1 MYKFTLIVIIWILC
15 VSDILAQE
23 NLWYDK
29 NLSSYT
35 EYLIDKFGIK
45 FKPPSEFNDLN
56 QFYVLWS
63 AKNKPAQGGVG
74 SIYGP
79 MFLSK
84 KKDCM
89 IMYNAQPNYVSKKE
103 EVRLGMV
110 NHNFHRS
117 QITGEIRSALGLY
130 FGHGNPLNKNNVET
144 RFNDYVTIIA
154 GKKPYEMFN
163 ADSIFIYD
171 LPNADSV
178 YFFDES
184 LERIRK
190 EKYPYCTGMFIT
202 KNDRATMD
210 IKLFFTKK
218 GEKKKNQYVEMLYKS
233 IWYNDKFHRD

>member
-1 MYKFTLIVIIWILC
+1 MNILKLIFIFSILFAPWNL
-15 VSDILAQE
+15 SAQE
-23 NLWYDK
+23 NLWYK
-29 NLSSYT
+29 KELPAYT
-35 EYLIDKFGIK
+35 EYLSNDFGIVFNPISK
-45 FKPPSEFNDLN
+45 FANLDK
-56 QFYVLWS
+56 FYVLWS
-63 AKNKPAQGGVG
+63 ASKVPEKGTG

-79 MFLSK
+79 IFISK

-89 IMYNAQPNYVSKKE
+89 IMYSAQPNFVSKEEKE
-103 EVRLGMV
+103 RLGIE
-110 NHNFHRS
+110 NRSFHRS

-144 RFNDYVTIIA
+144 RFKDYVTIIA

-184 LERIRK
+184 LERMRK

-218 GEKKKNQYVEMLYKS
+218 GEKKKNQYIEMLYKS
-233 IWYNDKFHRD
+233 IWYDDKFHYE

>member
-1 MYKFTLIVIIWILC
+1 MNILKQIFIF
-15 VSDILAQE
+15 SILFAPWNLSAQE
-23 NLWYDK
+23 NLWYK
-29 NLSSYT
+29 KELPAYT
-35 EYLIDKFGIK
+35 EYLANDFGII
-45 FKPPSEFNDLN
+45 FNPISNFTNLDK
-56 QFYVLWS
+56 FYVLWS
-63 AKNKPAQGGVG
+63 ASKEPEKGAG

-79 MFLSK
+79 IFLSNN
-84 KKDCM
+84 KDCM

-103 EVRLGMV
+103 KERRGMV
-110 NHNFHRS
+110 NRNFHRS